1 MSLTTLEIETRLQDR
16 GLLDDL
22 AAIEHQRWA
31 HWQAYVHT
39 QCEPQDDGSLKI
51 PAELARRWS
60 RQIRTEF
67 IDLTEAEKQSD
78 REQVL
83 NYLPTISSAL
93 LEGE

>member
-1 MSLTTLEIETRLQDR
+1 MSLTPSEIEARLQDP

-22 AAIEHQRWA
+22 AAIEHQRWG
-31 HWQAYVHT
+31 HWQAYVHK

-51 PAELARRWS
+51 PAELALRWA
-60 RQIRTEF
+60 RQIGTEF
-67 IDLTEAEKQSD
+67 VDLTEDEKQSD

-83 NYLPTISSAL
+83 KYLPTISSAL